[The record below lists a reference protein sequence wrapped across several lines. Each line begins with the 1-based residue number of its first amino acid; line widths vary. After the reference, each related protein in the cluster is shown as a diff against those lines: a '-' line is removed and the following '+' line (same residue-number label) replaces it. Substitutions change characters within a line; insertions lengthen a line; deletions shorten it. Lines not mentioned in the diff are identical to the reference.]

1 MPRLGRCGL
10 LVLLAVGATVIPAGV
25 TQAAGPPPV
34 RTTGTAAMTTN
45 GCSPEASSCT
55 ATLDQASWTP
65 NPAQPGQPV
74 TFHARFF
81 IEQHRPG
88 NPGDPSPCQQS
99 GGAVDESTVWE
110 VGRLT

>member
-10 LVLLAVGATVIPAGV
+10 LVLLAVGATVIPAGVTQAAGPPRWGGGGLLVLPAGGAAAPPAGV

-81 IEQHRPG
+81 IE
-88 NPGDPSPCQQS
+88 
-99 GGAVDESTVWE
+99 
-110 VGRLT
+110 